1 MKSVIEKWVGPIDNM
16 EEEFDQIDSNDGGQ
30 ILFREFVLWCLSR
43 NLDLDDDITDSDDSD

>member
-16 EEEFDQIDSNDGGQ
+16 EEKFDQIDSNDGGQ